1 MKRVLALT
9 DAPDDVRIF
18 CQDSELLLF
27 RIEQMPANG
36 HSFAFFEQVY
46 RKLRGSCDLSS
57 VDLVIAEYTE
67 ALPLL
72 YLMRRDGFSCPA
84 LIIPHTNPYPLNIL
98 SQLLLV
104 AETAHPGDLVI
115 CGSTNAATAYEQVVG
130 IPARHIC
137 TFGIKNIYRPEDQ
150 AACRERLGLPQ
161 DRPILLYTGRF
172 MTDKGIGP
180 LLSAYHRLRG
190 STPEALLVMS
200 MTHVDTVLYNEV
212 AAQLE
217 HVVQFQRLERRDT
230 VTLYNAADLYV
241 SGATSIFETYGKAPL
256 EAMACGL
263 PAVVPRWDG
272 FPYFVGEHNGALAD
286 VEYCEAGQSS
296 PFDFARVRADD
307 LADQCHRVLERGPL
321 QDYRVPAWATY
332 DETMRVLR
340 DVVDELTEHPR
351 RVVDVTETT
360 ALHKERYSPAVRAFL
375 DHYGLNTVADL
386 VTRTTELGLV
396 DRREPGDPAILRG
409 LHDEIFHIMDADPGR
424 AEQDGP
430 SRVATG

>member
-27 RIEQMPANG
+27 RIEQMPASR

-46 RKLRGSCDLSS
+46 QRLREACDLSS

-72 YLMRRDGFSCPA
+72 YLMRRDGYSCPA

-115 CGSTNAATAYEQVVG
+115 CGSTNAAAAYERVAG
-130 IPARHIC
+130 IPARNIC
-137 TFGIKNIYRPEDQ
+137 TFGIKNIYRPGDK
-150 AACRERLGLPQ
+150 AAARARLGLPAG
-161 DRPILLYTGRF
+161 RPILAYTGRF
-172 MTDKGIGP
+172 MADKGIGP
-180 LLSAYHRLRG
+180 LLEAYHGLRRRI
-190 STPEALLVMS
+190 PEALLVMS
-200 MTHVDTVLYNEV
+200 MTHVDTVLYNQL
-212 AAQLE
+212 AARLE

-230 VTLYNAADLYV
+230 VNLYNAADLYV

-256 EAMACGL
+256 EAMACGI

-286 VEYCEAGQSS
+286 VDYCEEPQSS
-296 PFDFARVRADD
+296 PFDFARVRAGD
-307 LADQCHRVLERGPL
+307 LADQCHRVLEHGPL
-321 QDYRVPAWATY
+321 RDYRVPAWATY

-340 DVVDELTEHPR
+340 DVVGELTEHPR
-351 RVVDVTETT
+351 RITPAPGT
-360 ALHKERYSPAVRAFL
+360 AELRQERYSPAVRAFL
-375 DHYGLNTVADL
+375 GHYRLNTVADL
-386 VTRTTELGLV
+386 VTRTTELGLI
-396 DRREPGDPAILRG
+396 DRRDPGDPAILRG
-409 LHDEIFHIMDADPGR
+409 LHDEIFRIMDADPGR
-424 AEQDGP
+424 AENTETTGV
-430 SRVATG
+430 VAG